1 MNQQS
6 TARLTHIAVAEA
18 LDAGCQFTAD
28 IASHCRIGNTTADTS
43 LRALMNKGLVRRELK
58 AVSNR
63 SRYTLL
69 VPIADVLSVFRPAA
83 KAAVGP
89 WSAVE
94 LTRAWPAR
102 IERASDGA

>member
-43 LRALMNKGLVRRELK
+43 LRALVNKGLVRRELK

-69 VPIADVLSVFRPAA
+69 VPIADVHLAFERAQRA
-83 KAAVGP
+83 EGGP

-94 LTRAWPAR
+94 LMRAWPAR
-102 IERASDGA
+102 IEREMSQ

>member
-28 IASHCRIGNTTADTS
+28 VAAHCHIGNTTADTS
-43 LRALMNKGLVRRELK
+43 LRSLVNKGLVKRELK
-58 AVSNR
+58 AVGNR

-69 VPIADVLSVFRPAA
+69 VPISDVHLAFERSQ
-83 KAAVGP
+83 KAEHGP

-102 IERASDGA
+102 IEREMSQ

>member
-18 LDAGCQFTAD
+18 LNAGCQFTAD

-43 LRALMNKGLVRRELK
+43 LRALMNKGLVKRELK

-69 VPIADVLSVFRPAA
+69 VPIADVHAA
-83 KAAVGP
+83 FERSQKAEHGP

-102 IERASDGA
+102 IEREMSQ

>member
-18 LDAGCQFTAD
+18 LNAGCQFTAD

-43 LRALMNKGLVRRELK
+43 LRALMNKGLVKRELK

-69 VPIADVLSVFRPAA
+69 VPITDVHAA
-83 KAAVGP
+83 FKRAQRAEAGP

-102 IERASDGA
+102 IEREMSQ

>member
-1 MNQQS
+1 MNQQYP
-6 TARLTHIAVAEA
+6 ARLTHIAVAEA

-28 IASHCRIGNTTADTS
+28 VASHCRIGNTTADTS
-43 LRALMNKGLVRRELK
+43 LRALMKKGLVKRELK

-69 VPIADVLSVFRPAA
+69 VPIADVRAAFLPAA

-94 LTRAWPAR
+94 LTRAWPLPVGR
-102 IERASDGA
+102 VRE

>member
-1 MNQQS
+1 MNQQYP
-6 TARLTHIAVAEA
+6 ARLTHIAVAEA

-69 VPIADVLSVFRPAA
+69 VPIEDVRAA
-83 KAAVGP
+83 FERAQWAESGP

-102 IERASDGA
+102 IEREMSQ